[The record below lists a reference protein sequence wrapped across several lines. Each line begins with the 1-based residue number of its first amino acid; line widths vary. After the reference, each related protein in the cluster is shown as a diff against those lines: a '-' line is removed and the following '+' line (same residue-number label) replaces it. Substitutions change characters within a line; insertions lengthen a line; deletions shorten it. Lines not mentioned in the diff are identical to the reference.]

1 MTGPST
7 RVLVVNENPDD
18 FGFLLNLFFQIPNR
32 SYQTDNVSTA
42 QEGLE
47 ALRRQEHDVILVD
60 FKPGSDFG
68 FDFLRQAI
76 QKEKSQVPIIILSGL
91 EGHDLDLESMNLG
104 AADFLNKNK
113 LDPDILERS
122 IRYALERK
130 KTEKALQRLA
140 TIVES
145 SEDAIYSTTLD
156 GVILSWN
163 PGAQHLYGYTPEEIG
178 GRDLSLLM
186 APDREIVFRQI
197 LQTVKNEKGV
207 SNFGTVHRTR
217 NGDDLYVTVT
227 VSPIKDSTGQVGL
240 ASIIARD
247 VTIQRKVEEVQ
258 VQLASILQQT
268 TDAVIGVDLDGNIYQ
283 WNRGAQIMFGY
294 EFEEIVGQPVSL
306 LSPEALREDA
316 EKNTRIILGG
326 QIIADFETFHVKKN
340 GETFQVSITLSPLHN
355 SRGKIFGASVIIRDI
370 SQRKK
375 AEELQKKHEE
385 QMRLTQKM
393 DAIGRLAGGVAHD
406 FNNLLTVIGGNSDF
420 LMSNLKKD
428 GPQWEELEEIKN
440 AVRHGAA
447 LTKQLLVFGK
457 KQVSQPQPV
466 NLNDLSVEMNKMLK
480 RVINETIHLSII
492 QGLKLRSIM
501 IDPGLMQQVILN
513 LVLNACD
520 AMPKGG
526 ELILETGN
534 ILKEELEL
542 EHHPSLPAGD
552 YVRLNVT
559 DSGSGMDLETQKHIF
574 EPFFTTKTDKG
585 TGLGLATVYG
595 IVTNWSGHL
604 FVHSRPGMGSTF
616 TIYFPALPEQT
627 INGAKPKQIA
637 LIPHGVETLLVVE
650 DEEPLRRIFVRTMKS
665 YGYKI
670 LEAPN
675 GQEAMEIARN
685 HPEPIHLLM
694 TDLMMPKMNG
704 KELADEIKK
713 RRPKTKILFISGYAR
728 EVLAQQGF
736 LESGIHLFQKP
747 FELDDLAMEIRKI
760 LDEK

>member
-406 FNNLLTVIGGNSDF
+406 FNNLLTVIGGNADF

-480 RVINETIHLSII
+480 RVINETIHLSIL

-534 ILKEELEL
+534 IPKEELEL

-604 FVHSRPGMGSTF
+604 FVHSRPDMGSTF
-616 TIYFPALPEQT
+616 TIYFPALPEQA

-650 DEEPLRRIFVRTMKS
+650 DEDPLRKIFVRTMRT

-670 LEAPN
+670 LEAAN
-675 GQEAMEIARN
+675 GQEALKIAGN
-685 HPEPIHLLM
+685 HPERIHLLM
-694 TDLMMPKMNG
+694 TDVMMPKMNG

-713 RRPKTKILFISGYAR
+713 SRPKTKILFISGYAR
-728 EVLAQQGF
+728 EVLTQQGY
-736 LESGIHLFQKP
+736 LESGIHLIQKP